1 MPEKNQLASHQPSD
15 IPATVYLNERYVLD
29 MLASIEDGFRQS
41 VQVSKVNTDTSSQA
55 VSGEGELAAPPWL
68 ALIGLRLGGQAQK
81 ETAQAATASEAAE
94 RTHTLSSLFARLRNE
109 LSQRSLIT
117 ELTEASVVNDIVQG
131 DFVEARVRLQRNGF
145 LELIQNILTYIEL
158 QESMGRVMSGSS
170 GTAGQR
176 SKPDRELKKQ
186 MNWLLQKVRPSD
198 REDLLGVVL
207 SDSNLKVVIPV
218 DASAFFDP
226 SLSDA
231 LSSELRVLGKVT
243 RILTRQ
249 DSDAISL
256 LRGTGLGAL
265 PPDTL
270 KSIFKEVETEE
281 IRKAISLPS
290 TIEVVVGAPAV
301 QLLPIGIFA

>member
-1 MPEKNQLASHQPSD
+1 M
-15 IPATVYLNERYVLD
+15 
-29 MLASIEDGFRQS
+29 
-41 VQVSKVNTDTSSQA
+41 
-55 VSGEGELAAPPWL
+55 
-68 ALIGLRLGGQAQK
+68 
-81 ETAQAATASEAAE
+81 
-94 RTHTLSSLFARLRNE
+94 
-109 LSQRSLIT
+109 
-117 ELTEASVVNDIVQG
+117 
-131 DFVEARVRLQRNGF
+131 EARVRLQRNGF